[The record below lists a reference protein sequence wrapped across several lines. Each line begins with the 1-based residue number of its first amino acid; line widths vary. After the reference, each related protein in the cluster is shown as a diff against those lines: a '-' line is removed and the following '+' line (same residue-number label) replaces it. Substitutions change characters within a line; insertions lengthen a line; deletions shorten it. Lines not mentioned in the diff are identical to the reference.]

1 MTASPA
7 AREGRALKTALKD
20 NSLLT
25 RAVART
31 RSLRLPVLHL
41 PSDWPFAVRAGA
53 EVVLGSWLMVIVLT
67 LAVYMATSSMDAAAA
82 LSVGTALRTGSALW
96 SLGLGG
102 GYGSPAEAAG
112 AIELPLLGLT
122 LLHLLLTRSA
132 VRRAHLR
139 TAASGALVVLTTT
152 ALAAFLL
159 LLTSPAGSRTWPAV
173 LGAAAVSALVVGTDL
188 QRRGLGS
195 QRLTSW
201 WHERPA
207 WVSPALVLTRDTA
220 AALLTASVLVLLA
233 AAVDGA
239 ARVSRLH
246 DALAGGGLVA
256 SLGLVLLQLG
266 WVPTALVWALSWLAG
281 PGLSVGAGSTFTPDH
296 VVAGAVPTLPLLG
309 LLPTGPVGGEGSS
322 AGLYLPMVLTAA
334 ALVIVW
340 VHRRRLRALPLAQA
354 VIAAVAAA
362 LLVALGAGACCLA
375 ASGSIGPGRL
385 TEVGPNTL
393 MTVVLL
399 LVELGVGQ
407 VAAAVLVHPRT
418 RVATEHGVRQT
429 VAAAGSAAASTRE
442 KVEAGARAAQERRER
457 VRTEREA
464 AQATGSDVAEP
475 SRSADTKDPGA
486 QALGAHTR
494 GAQAPRT
501 EVIED
506 QADVAT
512 AELAQVR
519 KEGKDA

>member
-7 AREGRALKTALKD
+7 AREGRALKSALKD
-20 NSLLT
+20 NSLLA
-25 RAVART
+25 RAGART
-31 RSLRLPVLHL
+31 RSLRLPALHL
-41 PSDWPFAVRAGA
+41 PPDWPFAVRAGA
-53 EVVLGSWLMVIVLT
+53 EAVLGGWLVVIVLT

-82 LSVGTALRTGSALW
+82 LSVGAALRTGSALW

-102 GYGSPAEAAG
+102 GYGSPSEPAG

-122 LLHLLLTRSA
+122 LLQLLLARSA

-139 TAASGALVVLTTT
+139 TAASGGLVVGTTT

-159 LLTSPAGSRTWPAV
+159 LLTSPGGSRTWPAIV
-173 LGAAAVSALVVGTDL
+173 GTALLTAVVVGVDL

-195 QRLTSW
+195 QRLTGW

-207 WVSPALVLTRDTA
+207 WVSPALVLTRDA
-220 AALLTASVLVLLA
+220 AVALVAASVLVLLA
-233 AAVDGA
+233 AVVDGA

-246 DALAGGGLVA
+246 DALAGGGVIA

-266 WVPTALVWALSWLAG
+266 WVPTTLVWALSWLAG
-281 PGLSVGAGSTFTPDH
+281 PGFIVGAGSTFTPDH

-309 LLPTGPVGGEGSS
+309 LLPTAPVGGEGSS
-322 AGLYLPMVLTAA
+322 AGLYLPMALTAV

-340 VHRRRLRALPLAQA
+340 VHRRRLRALPLAQV

-362 LLVALGAGACCLA
+362 LMVALGVGACCLA

-399 LVELGVGQ
+399 LVELGVGL

-429 VAAAGSAAASTRE
+429 VSAAGSAAASTRE

-457 VRTEREA
+457 VRAEREA
-464 AQATGSDVAEP
+464 AQAGDQEAADPQAAGSAGGE
-475 SRSADTKDPGA
+475 
-486 QALGAHTR
+486 
-494 GAQAPRT
+494 APRV

-512 AELAQVR
+512 TELTQVR
-519 KEGKDA
+519 KEGNDAD